1 MPSGKAPVSVLVD
14 DESEAEAAETTSATA
29 AKEGKTT
36 DFDTAPAEGS
46 VTRERRFRVPSWK
59 TAAVGI
65 AVVGI
70 CVSVTASGY
79 MIWHHK
85 QAMVEQER
93 AAEYAAGARQAVVTL
108 MSLDFNNANDDV
120 QDIIDNSTGE
130 FRDDFQSAAGDF
142 VKAAQDSKVVAEA
155 TVQSAAV
162 ESMTGDSAVVLVAAT
177 SKVTNTA
184 GAKQEPRAW
193 RLSVNVVRDG
203 GQIKLSKV
211 EFIP

>member
-1 MPSGKAPVSVLVD
+1 MPSGKAPLSVLVD
-14 DESEAEAAETTSATA
+14 DEAEAAEATSASE
-29 AKEGKTT
+29 EGKPT
-36 DFDTAPAEGS
+36 DFDIVPTEGS
-46 VTRERRFRVPSWK
+46 ATRARRLRVPGWK

-65 AVVGI
+65 AVVGT
-70 CVSVTASGY
+70 CAFVAACGY
-79 MIWHHK
+79 MTWHHR
-85 QAMVEQER
+85 QAVHDQQL

-108 MSLDFNNANDDV
+108 MSVDFTKANDDV
-120 QDIIDNSTGE
+120 QRIIDNSTGQ
-130 FRDDFQSAAGDF
+130 FKGDFQSAAEDF

-211 EFIP
+211 DFIP

>member
-1 MPSGKAPVSVLVD
+1 MPSGKAPLSVLVD
-14 DESEAEAAETTSATA
+14 DEEETETDEATSAA
-29 AKEGKTT
+29 VAEDVEPT
-36 DFDTAPAEGS
+36 DFDIVPAEGS
-46 VTRERRFRVPSWK
+46 AATARRFSVPSRK
-59 TAAVGI
+59 TVAVGI
-65 AVVGI
+65 AIVITCAFVA
-70 CVSVTASGY
+70 ASGY
-79 MIWHHK
+79 MAWHHS
-85 QAMVEQER
+85 QAVHDHQL

-108 MSLDFNNANDDV
+108 MSLDFTKANDDV
-120 QDIIDNSTGE
+120 QRIIDNSTGQ
-130 FRDDFQSAAGDF
+130 FKADFEGAAGDF

-193 RLSVNVVRDG
+193 RLSVNVVRDS